1 MSNKK
6 KNTPQEE
13 IPKEE
18 TLNTAVSESEEV
30 SETTEEATA
39 EKNPLEAEL
48 AAEHDR
54 YLRMLAEYDNF
65 RKRSQKE
72 RESIYSDV
80 RADTVS
86 RFLPVYDN
94 LLRAVQQATD
104 DEAYL
109 RGVEMILN
117 QMKEIM
123 TKLGVTEIEAVGKSF
138 NPDLHNAVMHV
149 EDENYGEGE
158 IVQEFEKGFLLG
170 DKVIRFSM
178 VQVAN

>member
-1 MSNKK
+1 MSNKN
-6 KNTPQEE
+6 KNTPPQEE
-13 IPKEE
+13 TPMDEVYNGEVLDAEE
-18 TLNTAVSESEEV
+18 SAETADA
-30 SETTEEATA
+30 EAV
-39 EKNPLEAEL
+39 NPLEAEL

-94 LLRAVQQATD
+94 LLRAVQQTTE

-109 RGVEMILN
+109 RGVEMILE

-123 TKLGVTEIEAVGKSF
+123 GKLGVTEIEAVGKPF
-138 NPDLHNAVMHV
+138 NPDLHNAVMHI
-149 EDENYGEGE
+149 EDENYGENE

>member
-6 KNTPQEE
+6 KNASQEE
-13 IPKEE
+13 TPKEE
-18 TLNTAVSESEEV
+18 VLNGEVLDAEETAEAIETESEV
-30 SETTEEATA
+30 
-39 EKNPLEAEL
+39 NPLAAEL

-65 RKRSQKE
+65 RKRSQKD

-94 LLRAVQQATD
+94 LLRAVQQATN

-109 RGVEMILN
+109 RGVEMILG

-123 TKLGVTEIEAVGKSF
+123 AKLGVTEIEAVGKPF
-138 NPDLHNAVMHV
+138 NPDLHNAVMHI

-158 IVQEFEKGFLLG
+158 IIQEFEKGFLLG

>member
-1 MSNKK
+1 MSK
-6 KNTPQEE
+6 KNKNAPEEAPQEE
-13 IPKEE
+13 I
-18 TLNTAVSESEEV
+18 LNGEV
-30 SETTEEATA
+30 LEADETA
-39 EKNPLEAEL
+39 ETAEAAEPESNPLEAEL
-48 AAEHDR
+48 AAERDR

-72 RESIYSDV
+72 RESIYTDV

-94 LLRAVQQATD
+94 LLRAVQQPTE

-109 RGVEMILN
+109 RGIEMIFTQLKDV
-117 QMKEIM
+117 MA
-123 TKLGVTEIEAVGKSF
+123 KLGVTEIEAVGKPF
-138 NPDLHNAVMHV
+138 NPDLHNAVMHI

-158 IVQEFEKGFLLG
+158 IVQEFEKGFQLG
-170 DKVIRFSM
+170 EKVIRFSM

>member
-6 KNTPQEE
+6 KSTPQEE
-13 IPKEE
+13 TPKEE
-18 TLNTAVSESEEV
+18 ILNGEV
-30 SETTEEATA
+30 LETEESA
-39 EKNPLEAEL
+39 EETEAKSNPLEAEL

-109 RGVEMILN
+109 RGVEMILD
-117 QMKEIM
+117 QMKETM
-123 TKLGVTEIEAVGKSF
+123 AKLGVTEIEAVGKPF
-138 NPDLHNAVMHV
+138 NPDLHNAVMHI
-149 EDENYGEGE
+149 EDENYGENE
-158 IVQEFEKGFLLG
+158 IIQEFQKGFLLG

>member
-1 MSNKK
+1 
-6 KNTPQEE
+6 
-13 IPKEE
+13 
-18 TLNTAVSESEEV
+18 
-30 SETTEEATA
+30 
-39 EKNPLEAEL
+39 
-48 AAEHDR
+48 
-54 YLRMLAEYDNF
+54 MLAEYDNF

-72 RESIYSDV
+72 REAIYSDV
-80 RADTVS
+80 RADTIS
-86 RFLPVYDN
+86 LFLPVYDN
-94 LLRAVQQATD
+94 LLRAVQQATE

-123 TKLGVTEIEAVGKSF
+123 EKLGVKEIEAVGKPF

-158 IVQEFEKGFLLG
+158 IIQEFQKGFLLG

>member
-6 KNTPQEE
+6 KNASQEE
-13 IPKEE
+13 TPKEE
-18 TLNTAVSESEEV
+18 VLNGEVLDAEETAEAIETESEV
-30 SETTEEATA
+30 
-39 EKNPLEAEL
+39 NPLAAEL

-94 LLRAVQQATD
+94 LLRAVQQATN

-109 RGVEMILN
+109 RGVEMILG

-123 TKLGVTEIEAVGKSF
+123 AKLGVTEIEAVGKPF
-138 NPDLHNAVMHV
+138 NPDLHNAVMHI

-158 IVQEFEKGFLLG
+158 IIQEFEKGFLLG